1 MPALAVDRKAPT
13 PLHKQIYDGYRAAI
27 LSGDLIPGQKVPSS
41 RDLTS
46 TLSVSRFP
54 VLNAYAQLLAEGY
67 LESRVGAGTFVSAS
81 LPEQLMSV
89 MQSSDN
95 AEPTPSG
102 PRPVARRSSLF
113 PLFTYS
119 PRLRGWG
126 SFGVHQP
133 ALDQFPFRI
142 WSNLVVRHTRNPH
155 ASAVHHVDPRGSER
169 FRTAI
174 CSYLRTARGVKCE
187 PDQIMVVSGSQQAI
201 DITSRVLL
209 DPGNAVWVEE
219 PGYPLQHIVLNAA
232 GCRVVPVPV
241 DQEGM
246 DVNFAIK
253 RAPKARAAFVTPSH
267 QYPLG
272 STMGASRRIQLLNWA
287 QSAGAWIVEDDYD
300 SEYRYESLPVP
311 SLHGLDMNSRV
322 IYIGTFSKVLFPS
335 LRLGYMV
342 IPRDLVDRFVAVR
355 FAMDIFP
362 AYLYQEVLSDFINDG
377 HFTRHI
383 RKMRQLYQQRRTALI
398 ESLSSEFPAREGFE
412 VHGAE
417 AGMHLAMT
425 LPAGLNDMEISARA
439 GRERLWLWPL
449 SPSYQGDKPRH
460 GFILGFGSTPPER
473 IPQAVHQM
481 RSILMAR

>member
-1 MPALAVDRKAPT
+1 MRATILQTVKNVLQGAMPLLAVDRNAPT

-27 LSGDLIPGQKVPSS
+27 LSGDLSPGQRIPSS

-81 LPEQLMSV
+81 LPEQHLSV

-95 AEPTPSG
+95 AEPPPSG

-113 PLFTYS
+113 PLFSYS

-209 DPGNAVWVEE
+209 DPGNAVWVEG
-219 PGYPLQHIVLNAA
+219 PGYPLQHLVLNFA
-232 GCRVVPVPV
+232 G
-241 DQEGM
+241 G
-246 DVNFAIK
+246 
-253 RAPKARAAFVTPSH
+253 
-267 QYPLG
+267 
-272 STMGASRRIQLLNWA
+272 
-287 QSAGAWIVEDDYD
+287 
-300 SEYRYESLPVP
+300 
-311 SLHGLDMNSRV
+311 
-322 IYIGTFSKVLFPS
+322 
-335 LRLGYMV
+335 
-342 IPRDLVDRFVAVR
+342 
-355 FAMDIFP
+355 
-362 AYLYQEVLSDFINDG
+362 
-377 HFTRHI
+377 
-383 RKMRQLYQQRRTALI
+383 
-398 ESLSSEFPAREGFE
+398 
-412 VHGAE
+412 
-417 AGMHLAMT
+417 
-425 LPAGLNDMEISARA
+425 
-439 GRERLWLWPL
+439 
-449 SPSYQGDKPRH
+449 
-460 GFILGFGSTPPER
+460 
-473 IPQAVHQM
+473 
-481 RSILMAR
+481 